1 MSAPKAAGANDS
13 AIIEARVRILRVL
26 ITVSFQSFCRE
37 DDIGDALPPLPPPT
51 SPLTSVHPFM
61 SKTDAR
67 GAVTYYRC
75 LPLPGP
81 RPAPYGVR
89 PTAFGPK
96 ARELWRLARLI
107 RLPHAWSPEPLVGVA
122 QSALSRVVRIDRS
135 EVAAS
140 LWSFACF
147 FCVLCGYYILRPLRD
162 EMGLQGGVENLPWL
176 FSATFAAMLAAV
188 PLFGWAAAR
197 LPRRRLVPWTYLF
210 FIANVLV
217 FYALF
222 ESAFATP
229 WVARCFFVWVS
240 VFNLFVVSVFWSL
253 MTDLFRPEQAARLF
267 GFISAGGSCGALAGP
282 ALTASLAAALGTA
295 KLLLVSCGF
304 LGLALV
310 CIYALLRRA
319 GTLAPGG
326 APAETGEQIGGTT
339 WSGVVEILRSPYL
352 LGIVAYVLLYTV
364 LYGFVYLELAQ
375 LIASTY
381 PNSAERTALFARV
394 DLAVNVLT
402 LLGQVF
408 VVAKFVEK
416 LGVGVALALLP
427 ALGLLGFAA
436 IGLAPVLAVLIG
448 FQILRRAA
456 DYAIARPAREMLFT
470 VLGREAKYKS
480 KNFIDTVVYRGGD
493 AASGWVYAALKGLG
507 LSLAGLAAAAIP
519 GAILW
524 LALGLL
530 LGRQHRRFQ
539 SQGR

>member
-1 MSAPKAAGANDS
+1 MNESASRPSSLAHAALN
-13 AIIEARVRILRVL
+13 RI
-26 ITVSFQSFCRE
+26 T
-37 DDIGDALPPLPPPT
+37 
-51 SPLTSVHPFM
+51 
-61 SKTDAR
+61 
-67 GAVTYYRC
+67 
-75 LPLPGP
+75 
-81 RPAPYGVR
+81 
-89 PTAFGPK
+89 
-96 ARELWRLARLI
+96 
-107 RLPHAWSPEPLVGVA
+107 
-122 QSALSRVVRIDRS
+122 RIDRG

-162 EMGLQGGVENLPWL
+162 EMGVQGGVENLPWL
-176 FSATFAAMLAAV
+176 FSATFAVMLAAV

-210 FIANVLV
+210 FITNVLV

-222 ESAFATP
+222 ESAFAAP

-304 LGLALV
+304 LGL
-310 CIYALLRRA
+310 
-319 GTLAPGG
+319 
-326 APAETGEQIGGTT
+326 IGGTT
-339 WSGVVEILRSPYL
+339 WSGVLEILRSPYL

-375 LIASTY
+375 LIASSY
-381 PNSAERTALFARV
+381 RDSAERTALFARV

-416 LGVGVALALLP
+416 LGVGAALALLP

-436 IGLAPVLAVLIG
+436 IGLAPVFAVLIG

-470 VLGREAKYKS
+470 VLKREAKYKS
-480 KNFIDTVVYRGGD
+480 KNFIDTVVFRGGD

-507 LSLAGLAAAAIP
+507 LGLAGLAAAAVP

-530 LGRQHRRFQ
+530 LGRQHRRLQ
-539 SQGR
+539 SQGG